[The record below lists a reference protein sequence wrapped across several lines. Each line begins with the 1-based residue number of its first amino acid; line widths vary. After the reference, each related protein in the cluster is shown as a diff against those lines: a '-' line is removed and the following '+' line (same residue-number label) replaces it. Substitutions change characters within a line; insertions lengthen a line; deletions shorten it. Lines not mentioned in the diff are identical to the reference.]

1 MKKIHHIAVNH
12 DYIKAFVI
20 TYVFLSA
27 VIAIFLG
34 LFYFLL
40 WILFHYALELYKRY
54 HLFSKLWIDDFLI
67 ALQHCRWDFTFF
79 FIALN
84 VELVYHYV
92 FAFAPGAVGAFLRM
106 EKGLAEEIRLLEIA
120 KALPRAVGM
129 AKTSKSVYEIARELL
144 HEKYIQEK
152 KHFTLERNDWIALTI
167 VGVSFI
173 FSLIILVTHG
183 MNTNEI
189 IEGMFHVL
197 KP

>member
-40 WILFHYALELYKRY
+40 WILFHYILELYKRY

-67 ALQHCRWDFTFF
+67 ALQHCRWDFVFF

-84 VELVYHYV
+84 VELIYHYV
-92 FAFAPGAVGAFLRM
+92 FVLAPGAVGAFLRM
-106 EKGLAEEIRLLEIA
+106 EKGLVEEIRVLEIA

-129 AKTSKSVYEIARELL
+129 AKTSKSVYEIAHELL

-152 KHFTLERNDWIALTI
+152 KHFSMERNDWIALGITI
-167 VGVSFI
+167 LCFFI
-173 FSLIILVTHG
+173 TGAVLTLHG
-183 MNTNEI
+183 EN
-189 IEGMFHVL
+189 VL
-197 KP
+197 KIVEGISDILKP